1 MDPHTH
7 HGLTYP
13 FRGPVAQ
20 WQSASLARRRLRVQ
34 ISAGPYVSRLRRL
47 KEDDE
52 VSYYV
57 YTGSDPDFDE
67 FELLAKGKDVM
78 QYIQEKELAES
89 VLIWDGIDE
98 ETGAIGGQVG
108 FIREDVDSDHHE
120 EILRLAED

>member
-1 MDPHTH
+1 
-7 HGLTYP
+7 
-13 FRGPVAQ
+13 
-20 WQSASLARRRLRVQ
+20 
-34 ISAGPYVSRLRRL
+34 VSRLRRL

-57 YTGSDPDFDE
+57 YTGADPDFDE